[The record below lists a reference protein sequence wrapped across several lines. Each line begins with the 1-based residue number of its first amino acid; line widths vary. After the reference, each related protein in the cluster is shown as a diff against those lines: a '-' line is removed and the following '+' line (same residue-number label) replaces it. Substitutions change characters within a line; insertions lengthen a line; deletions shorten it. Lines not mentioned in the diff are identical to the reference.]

1 MLNLLRVM
9 ILFQIKKFRFQ
20 HKVDALHLGNRSEE
34 IMSYAAR
41 ILFIESFLLLLEFK
55 LLDLIDFVHTDNHI
69 IFISNHKW
77 FYLDCYINIGWDNS
91 KSIERTISFFV
102 RFVIVFIYYIDYG
115 LLKSF
120 IFVGFILK
128 ILFVIWLISLF
139 NLVENWS
146 LFNS

>member
-1 MLNLLRVM
+1 M
-9 ILFQIKKFRFQ
+9 ILFQIKKFSFQ

-69 IFISNHKW
+69 LFISNHKR

-91 KSIERTISFFV
+91 ESIERTISFFV
-102 RFVIVFIYYIDYG
+102 RFVIHAFLMQAQENFQVQV
-115 LLKSF
+115 LWN
-120 IFVGFILK
+120 VQ
-128 ILFVIWLISLF
+128 ISQA
-139 NLVENWS
+139 S
-146 LFNS
+146 R

>member
-1 MLNLLRVM
+1 M

-20 HKVDALHLGNRSEE
+20 HKVDAFHLGNRSKE

-41 ILFIESFLLLLEFK
+41 ILFIESFLLLLKFK
-55 LLDLIDFVHTDNHI
+55 LLDLIDFVHTDNNI
-69 IFISNHKW
+69 LFISNHKR
-77 FYLDCYINIGWDNS
+77 FYLDCYINISWDNS